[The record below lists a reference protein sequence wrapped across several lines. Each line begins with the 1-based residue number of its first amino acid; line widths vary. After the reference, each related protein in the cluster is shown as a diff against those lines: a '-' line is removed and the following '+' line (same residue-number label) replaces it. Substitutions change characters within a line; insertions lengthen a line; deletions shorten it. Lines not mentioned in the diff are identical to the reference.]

1 MTEAFTRMPIAIR
14 ILFLT
19 AGWLLPL
26 AWTILWGV
34 FRGTYAHGGFG
45 WWQQVHHGGLVGLGA
60 FALWL
65 HWRQGGPLQLR
76 EMAALAA
83 GSASLLLLVTWLSF
97 QAGLAVHEPPASV
110 SGFLFDE
117 P

>member
-1 MTEAFTRMPIAIR
+1 V
-14 ILFLT
+14 LT

-26 AWTILWGV
+26 AWTILWGT
-34 FRGTYAHGGFG
+34 FRGAYAHGGFI
-45 WWQQVHHGGLVGLGA
+45 WWRHAHYAGLALLAA

-65 HWRQGGPLQLR
+65 RRRLGRRLQIR
-76 EMAALAA
+76 EWLTV
-83 GSASLLLLVTWLSF
+83 STVFASLLLGSTYLAF
-97 QAGLAVHEPPASV
+97 QAGLAVHEPPASL